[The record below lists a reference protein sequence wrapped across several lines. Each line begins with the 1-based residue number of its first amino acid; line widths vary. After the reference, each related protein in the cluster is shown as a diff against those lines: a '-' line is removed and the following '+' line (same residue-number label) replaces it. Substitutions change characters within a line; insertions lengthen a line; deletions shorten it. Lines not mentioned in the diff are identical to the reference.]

1 MLELALVAIT
11 LVAATVA
18 IHAFGTTYWIR
29 SLVHRYADHEGRFKE
44 HAALPAVTWTA
55 VVLLMLHLV
64 EVVLWALAYRFV
76 LPGDPLHTFEEATY
90 FSVVT
95 FTTLGYGDITLVEH
109 EWRLLSG
116 IEALNGI
123 LLVGWTTALLFVVVQ
138 RSWATKAHERG
149 ESF

>member
-18 IHAFGTTYWIR
+18 LHAFATTYWMR
-29 SLVHRYADHEGRFKE
+29 YLVHRYAGHDGRFKE
-44 HAALPAVTWTA
+44 HAALPAVTGTA
-55 VVLLMLHLV
+55 IVLMILHMV
-64 EVVLWALAYRFV
+64 EVVLWALAYFLL
-76 LPGDPLHTFEEATY
+76 LPGDHLDSFEKAAY

-123 LLVGWTTALLFVVVQ
+123 LLVGWTTALLFLVVQ
-138 RSWATKAHERG
+138 RSWTTMRHDQGAR
-149 ESF
+149 

>member
-29 SLVHRYADHEGRFKE
+29 YLMHRFAGPDGNFKP
-44 HAALPAVTWTA
+44 HKALPAVTWTA
-55 VVLLMLHLV
+55 VVLLVLHLV
-64 EVVLWALAYRFV
+64 EVVVWALAYLLI
-76 LPGDPLHTFEEATY
+76 LPGDHLKTFEEATY

-109 EWRLLSG
+109 DWRLLSG

-123 LLVGWTTALLFVVVQ
+123 LLVGWTTALLFLVVQ
-138 RSWATKAHERG
+138 RSWAIKAHRRG
-149 ESF
+149 EN

>member
-1 MLELALVAIT
+1 MLELALVAIL

-29 SLVHRYADHEGRFKE
+29 YLAHRFAAPDGYFMAGK
-44 HAALPAVTWTA
+44 ALPAVTWTA
-55 VVLLMLHLV
+55 IVLMMLHVV
-64 EVVLWALAYRFV
+64 EVVLWALAYLLV
-76 LPGDPLHTFEEATY
+76 LPGDNLGTFEKAAY

-123 LLVGWTTALLFVVVQ
+123 LLVGWTTALLFLVVQ
-138 RSWATKAHERG
+138 RSWATKTHRRG
-149 ESF
+149 EN